1 MKRLN
6 QTLPLVALVSVLG
19 AAPAP
24 SDLDQRYQRAR
35 TEMQKLLADPVRSRQ
50 REPYEQLLRKLDD
63 LVAANPAGPI
73 ADRAAFTAATLTE
86 ELSEASRVP
95 SDLEAANERL
105 RAFVERYPDS
115 RLADDALLTAARI
128 ALERRS
134 DQVHARALLSTLI
147 ERYPQGDM
155 AAQARELLGRL
166 PRVDGRA
173 RAEARSEDSASR
185 PAATEAADERSDRIG
200 VLLQKADLIVTG
212 AGTHDDMAAAVR
224 AADAKLRQ
232 LETGN
237 SETSAAARPT
247 VATPASGTTP
257 AVVRD
262 ISQRTATSERPA
274 HVKKLQLRTTEAGT
288 SVLIEVDAA
297 VSLVAGEALAD
308 AKKQL
313 PHRVFY
319 DLSPAKLERAAR
331 ETKGSARDRVQRV
344 RAAQNVQDTVRVVVE
359 LVDGANAAEPIPCA
373 GGLCVAVT
381 LPGDAP
387 AIEVA
392 SSAPAL
398 ATAVAATTATAT
410 ATTQLATRET
420 KPQPKV
426 EPAAPLLVVA
436 PPPAVVA
443 APTATAQPPVATSA
457 PAEILPEMMPKK
469 SSSAGLSLSQQ
480 VGLNVRTIVLDPGHG
495 GSDPGAIGPT
505 GLREKDVTLKVAKRI
520 AEKLRKELDVNVIL
534 TRETDQDL
542 SLEQRA
548 AIANEAHADLFLSVH
563 VNASPN
569 RRAYGI
575 ETFYLNTTDDRYAI
589 RLAARENAGSEKSI
603 GDLQFILA
611 DLVTKSNVDDSR
623 RLGSAVQANAVSQMS
638 KRFGDIKD
646 LGVKNALFFVLI
658 GVKMPSILIESSFI
672 SNRREEGRLR
682 QNPYLDAIADG
693 VVRGVRSFIETQK
706 APGT

>member
-1 MKRLN
+1 MRRLAR
-6 QTLPLVALVSVLG
+6 TLSLVALVGVLG

-24 SDLDQRYQRAR
+24 ADLDGRYQRAR

-50 REPYEQLLRKLDD
+50 REPYEQLLKKLDD
-63 LVAANPAGPI
+63 LVAANPEGPI
-73 ADRAAFTAATLTE
+73 ADRAAFTAAMLCE
-86 ELSEASRVP
+86 ELSKASRVP
-95 SDLEAANERL
+95 SDLETANDRL
-105 RAFVERYPDS
+105 RAFVERHPDS

-134 DQVHARALLSTLI
+134 DQVRARELLSTLV

-155 AAQARELLGRL
+155 TPQARELLGRL
-166 PRVDGRA
+166 PHVDSRKRTEA
-173 RAEARSEDSASR
+173 SAHNPVPAEAG
-185 PAATEAADERSDRIG
+185 DERSDRIG
-200 VLLQKADLIVTG
+200 ALLQKADLIVTG
-212 AGTHDDMAAAVR
+212 AGSHDDPAAAVR
-224 AADAKLRQ
+224 AADARLRQ
-232 LETGN
+232 M
-237 SETSAAARPT
+237 ETSASAPAPKIAHSSEPR
-247 VATPASGTTP
+247 PAS
-257 AVVRD
+257 AER
-262 ISQRTATSERPA
+262 SATAERPA
-274 HVKKLQLRTTEAGT
+274 RIKKLQISTSAAGT
-288 SVLIEVDAA
+288 TVLIEIDAA
-297 VSLVAGEALAD
+297 VKLVAGEALAD
-308 AKKQL
+308 AKKKL

-319 DLSPAKLERAAR
+319 DLSPAKVDRRTRDA
-331 ETKGSARDRVQRV
+331 KGDQRDRVSRV
-344 RAAQNVQDTVRVVVE
+344 RAAQNTLDTVRVVIE
-359 LVDGANAAEPIPCA
+359 LVEGAAAAEPTPCD

-387 AIEVA
+387 APAAPAATVEQASASEVP
-392 SSAPAL
+392 SSAPAM
-398 ATAVAATTATAT
+398 ATAAAATAT
-410 ATTQLATRET
+410 VATAAA
-420 KPQPKV
+420 V
-426 EPAAPLLVVA
+426 SAAP
-436 PPPAVVA
+436 VVA
-443 APTATAQPPVATSA
+443 AAPAAAVPPAMATAPTA
-457 PAEILPEMMPKK
+457 PASVLDEIVPEMMPKK

-480 VGLNVRTIVLDPGHG
+480 VGLEVRTIVIDPGHG

-505 GLREKDVTLKVAKRI
+505 GLREKDVTLKLGKRI

-534 TRETDQDL
+534 TRETDQDI

-563 VNASPN
+563 VNASTN

-589 RLAARENAGSEKSI
+589 RLAARENVGSEKSI

-623 RLGSAVQANAVSQMS
+623 RLGSAVQANVVSQMR
-638 KRFGDIKD
+638 KRHGDVKD

-682 QNPYLDAIADG
+682 QNAYLDAIADG